1 MVGFYRHHR
10 DGACPSGP
18 KSTPKAPTA
27 AATALLSKKI
37 EAVKFLIDDFA
48 DTTLLCSVPSAA
60 LKRFAPVVA
69 PLVSVFV
76 AIVMALASLSWGS
89 L

>member
-1 MVGFYRHHR
+1 MTKATQWAIVK
-10 DGACPSGP
+10 AAILAVAVT
-18 KSTPKAPTA
+18 STLLTWPPT
-27 AATALLSKKI
+27 LQI
-37 EAVKFLIDDFA
+37 AVKFLIDEFA
-48 DTTLLCSVPSAA
+48 DTTLLCIVPSAA